1 MKAESRFSIVT
12 IFGTIVCFFSLL
24 CQPFGSKRRRKISS
38 GIYNY
43 KDYERRNIFLRLSL
57 SRNGKAFQDWSE
69 NSRIDVRNLL
79 TQRSIQS
86 FMFLCEECRDPHSGR
101 WIEEFLGTKNLLAYH
116 GTGANFV
123 AGVQWDIPLLEMLD
137 QPKEVVIVSAK
148 RRGRGHGGWS
158 KNNPYLKDRYVEFKI
173 NIDPT
178 SMTERILAVREQL
191 ASEWVI
197 DLQILGEANQQILD
211 SYFQLAKDNRQKLK
225 NDLTKTPRIAFERTA
240 INALNNHT
248 AFGATGSPFRKGSF
262 DLLYNLSTQASIHR
276 LLHSLHE
283 RGDESNLD
291 WLRGFYVDRLADFFD
306 GDVPFGRAD
315 DFIEEL
321 LLSSP
326 SIAHRENGKVKLT
339 DPFGLSEQIIEIRND
354 ILSEWIET
362 MNEVPAAHQDGVR
375 KMLLNRQMG
384 SWNTSDRS
392 PQDDSDTTGSF
403 Q

>member
-1 MKAESRFSIVT
+1 M
-12 IFGTIVCFFSLL
+12 
-24 CQPFGSKRRRKISS
+24 
-38 GIYNY
+38 
-43 KDYERRNIFLRLSL
+43 
-57 SRNGKAFQDWSE
+57 
-69 NSRIDVRNLL
+69 RNLL

-178 SMTERILAVREQL
+178 SLAERILAVREQL

-211 SYFQLAKDNRQKLK
+211 SYFQLAKENRQKLK
-225 NDLTKTPRIAFERTA
+225 NDSTKTPRIAFERTA

-276 LLHSLHE
+276 LLHLLHD

-306 GDVPFGRAD
+306 GDVPFGRAGM
-315 DFIEEL
+315 
-321 LLSSP
+321 LSNMVL
-326 SIAHRENGKVKLT
+326 IVIQFVG
-339 DPFGLSEQIIEIRND
+339 
-354 ILSEWIET
+354 WC
-362 MNEVPAAHQDGVR
+362 
-375 KMLLNRQMG
+375 
-384 SWNTSDRS
+384 
-392 PQDDSDTTGSF
+392 
-403 Q
+403 